1 MFECIIKIFG
11 INSDQKIVAQLL
23 TGLTLT
29 IFSVLLIR
37 IVLLMQIEDDLDLF
51 IIKFICLIIC
61 FSNLFS
67 YLLIKFKSEE
77 ILKLNSKLRCH
88 RNRSSVKTI
97 NVYYPS
103 LMAFAVWL
111 ILITINI
118 LLRLSD
124 QRIEEV
130 FHEFY
135 GQINLSILA
144 KSSDLFLSI
153 VYSNTWKILIQ
164 LMYHELNM
172 QYSSIIEAF
181 IDEIRRKA
189 NYPDINVIR
198 MTHRTVLE
206 FMEIQ
211 TSLKKCEKFIKFF
224 MNIDLMLMAL
234 LFFVWNIN
242 SISYSDS
249 YYCCLSSVHIIVLI
263 SYSLWIRIEASFSRN
278 CEKMLKFH
286 LNRWQH
292 FQTNENCFIE
302 LKILERTVHQFIDY

>member
-1 MFECIIKIFG
+1 MFEYIIKIFG

-37 IVLLMQIEDDLDLF
+37 ILLLVQIEDDLVLF
-51 IIKFICLIIC
+51 ITKFMCLIIC
-61 FSNLFS
+61 LSNLFS

-77 ILKLNSKLRCH
+77 ILKLNSKIRCH
-88 RNRSSVKTI
+88 KNRSSVKTI

-103 LMAFAVWL
+103 LIAFAVWL
-111 ILITINI
+111 ILTTINI

-130 FHEFY
+130 FHEFFS
-135 GQINLSILA
+135 QISLSILA
-144 KSSDLFLSI
+144 KSSDLFLAI
-153 VYSNTWKILIQ
+153 VYSNAWKILIQ
-164 LMYHELNM
+164 LMYHELNI

-189 NYPDINVIR
+189 NHPDINVVR

-211 TSLKKCEKFIKFF
+211 TSLNKCEKFIKFF
-224 MNIDLMLMAL
+224 MNTDLMSMTL

-242 SISYSDS
+242 YISYSDS
-249 YYCCLSSVHIIVLI
+249 YYYCLSSVYIIVLI
-263 SYSLWIRIEASFSRN
+263 SYSLWIRFEASFSRN

-286 LNRWQH
+286 LDRWQH

-302 LKILERTVHQFIDY
+302 LKILKRTVQQFIDY

>member
-1 MFECIIKIFG
+1 MFEYIIKIFG
-11 INSDQKIVAQLL
+11 ISSDQKIVAQLL
-23 TGLTLT
+23 TGITLT

-37 IVLLMQIEDDLDLF
+37 ILLLKQIEDDLDLF
-51 IIKFICLIIC
+51 IIKFMCLILC

-77 ILKLNSKLRCH
+77 ILKLNSKIRCH
-88 RNRSSVKTI
+88 RNRSSIKTI

-103 LMAFAVWL
+103 LIAFAVWL
-111 ILITINI
+111 ILTTTNI

-124 QRIEEV
+124 RRIEEA
-130 FHEFY
+130 FHEFFS
-135 GQINLSILA
+135 QINLSILV
-144 KSSDLFLSI
+144 KSLDLFVAI
-153 VYSNTWKILIQ
+153 VCSNTWKILIQ
-164 LMYHELNM
+164 LMYHELNI

-189 NYPDINVIR
+189 NYPDINVVR

-224 MNIDLMLMAL
+224 MNIDLMSTAL
-234 LFFVWNIN
+234 LFSVFTIN

-249 YYCCLSSVHIIVLI
+249 YCYCLSSVYIIVLI
-263 SYSLWIRIEASFSRN
+263 SYSLWIRFEASFSRN

-286 LNRWQH
+286 LDRWQH

-302 LKILERTVHQFIDY
+302 LKVLERTVQQFIDY

>member
-1 MFECIIKIFG
+1 
-11 INSDQKIVAQLL
+11 
-23 TGLTLT
+23 
-29 IFSVLLIR
+29 
-37 IVLLMQIEDDLDLF
+37 MQIEDDLDLF